1 MKSPDIDDNELHELT
16 ITSHSSDLMNETA
29 PQFQVS
35 NRVERT
41 SDGSSDIAG
50 ELAVD
55 MARPFGRRRF
65 VQGVGAAAG
74 VGALA
79 TVLPA
84 MSASGLATGASA
96 FAALPRAVRVVD
108 TRSPGN
114 YQFNRASDV
123 AISVPIAGSYGVPVN
138 ATAIVATLTGV
149 NQFQPN
155 FVTMSPSGR
164 PVPVVSN
171 LNLPFAFD
179 INANLAT
186 VKLGGGGVDITSLS
200 PCDVILDVLG
210 YYAPVDGP
218 VAAGRF
224 VGLSAARRAI
234 DTRPDAVGDNSI
246 TEVDV
251 TDYIPAEA
259 GSLVMNLTAT
269 ECTLPGFCTVFPYTE
284 TDVPGT
290 SSLNF
295 TQFGETRASSVIV
308 PVSTIGGRRKIKIFT
323 LRSTKLIV
331 DVTGYFTGDNSLPSN
346 IGLFVPVEP
355 TRILDTRLPQFQPD
369 FAPGGVLWPDWSV
382 EGRVPGAAGTDASA
396 IVVNVTGTATRGPG
410 FLTISAARQPIPGTS
425 NVNWSVPGTT
435 VPNHAIT
442 PITVTH
448 GYQVYSSHGAAV
460 IVDLAGYFV
469 GSPKLPSIG
478 PRVNPP
484 PPPIGPPWWLEIPK
498 LGLGIWV
505 YDGDAKR
512 ITDSGFAWH
521 WTGTG
526 LMGQNASVAIFGHRT
541 EAGAPLYYLDQMEN
555 GDRWSISTIDGRRY
569 TYEVVRRDLA
579 DTASRSDVVNN
590 SNVLDA
596 TRFHGSPSLSLVA
609 CTVGFDAT
617 KSRYPDAW
625 APTSL
630 KYRIVVTGQPVNPG
644 FLTLNW

>member
-1 MKSPDIDDNELHELT
+1 
-16 ITSHSSDLMNETA
+16 MNETA
-29 PQFQVS
+29 PPLLVS
-35 NRVERT
+35 NGT
-41 SDGSSDIAG
+41 ANPLTGSGDIAS

-55 MARPFGRRRF
+55 VARPFGRRRF
-65 VQGVGAAAG
+65 MQGVGAAAG
-74 VGALA
+74 VGALSA
-79 TVLPA
+79 VLPA
-84 MSASGLATGASA
+84 MSANALTAGASA
-96 FAALPRAVRVVD
+96 FAALPKAVRVVD
-108 TRSPGN
+108 TRTPGN
-114 YQFNRASDV
+114 YSFNRASDLE
-123 AISVPIAGSYGVPVN
+123 ISVPIAGMYGVPAD

-149 NQFQPN
+149 NRFQPN
-155 FVTMSPSGR
+155 FVTMFPSGQ
-164 PVPVVSN
+164 PLPVVSN

-186 VKLGGGGVDITSLS
+186 VKLGAGGVSITSLR

-210 YYAPVDGP
+210 YYTPVTES

-224 VGLSAARRAI
+224 VGLAAARRAI
-234 DTRPDAVGDNSI
+234 DTRPNYVGDNSV

-251 TDYIPAEA
+251 TDYIPSEA

-284 TDVPGT
+284 SEVPGT

-308 PVSTIGGRRKIKIFT
+308 PVSTIGGRRRIKIFT
-323 LRSTKLIV
+323 LRATKLIV
-331 DVTGYFTGDNSLPSN
+331 DVTGYFTGADASKSTT
-346 IGLFVPVEP
+346 GLFVPVDP
-355 TRILDTRLPQFQPD
+355 TRILDTRLPQFQPE
-369 FAPGGVLWPDWSV
+369 FAPGGVLWPDWAV
-382 EGRVPGAAGTDASA
+382 EGKVPGAAGTEASA
-396 IVVNVTGTATRGPG
+396 IVVNLTGTATRGPG

-460 IVDLAGYFV
+460 IVDLAGYFL
-469 GSPKLPSIG
+469 GSPKPPSIG
-478 PRVNPP
+478 PRANPA
-484 PPPIGPPWWLEIPK
+484 PPPIGPPWWLEIPR

-512 ITDSGFAWH
+512 ITDAGFAWH

-526 LMGQNASVAIFGHRT
+526 VMGQNASVAIFGHRT
-541 EAGAPLYYLDQMEN
+541 EAGAPLYYIDQLQN
-555 GDRWSISTIDGRRY
+555 GDRWSVSTIDGRRY
-569 TYEVVRRDLA
+569 TYEMVRRDIA
-579 DTASRSDVVNN
+579 DTASRNVAQNN
-590 SNVLDA
+590 NNVLDA
-596 TRFHGSPSLSLVA
+596 TRFHGAPSLALVA
-609 CTVGFDAT
+609 CTVGFDST